1 MWHQPTTKAMQNCRA
16 YCTRWKLEE
25 AWCTAYSKPKN
36 RLDVPTMRKHV
47 RQKMPDCR
55 AIAWLQHDT
64 WLWRQHHIQ
73 LVIFVV
79 SLPVGPLNSHL
90 LMPSQLLWQLPSVT
104 TNHSSSSRGISNI
117 SLLQHTVKSSCQ
129 SVRLKTMTWLWKCKI
144 KDCTLSKP
152 QINEAHY
159 WSHKF

>member
-1 MWHQPTTKAMQNCRA
+1 MKTRRSMMHSILKAKEQ
-16 YCTRWKLEE
+16 
-25 AWCTAYSKPKN
+25 AWCPNNEKTCETEDARLPGHCLTA
-36 RLDVPTMRKHV
+36 
-47 RQKMPDCR
+47 
-55 AIAWLQHDT
+55 T
-64 WLWRQHHIQ
+64 WHLALTPAPH
-73 LVIFVV
+73 
-79 SLPVGPLNSHL
+79 PVGHLCGQSACRPLTSHL

-117 SLLQHTVKSSCQ
+117 SLLQHTVKSSCHCQ